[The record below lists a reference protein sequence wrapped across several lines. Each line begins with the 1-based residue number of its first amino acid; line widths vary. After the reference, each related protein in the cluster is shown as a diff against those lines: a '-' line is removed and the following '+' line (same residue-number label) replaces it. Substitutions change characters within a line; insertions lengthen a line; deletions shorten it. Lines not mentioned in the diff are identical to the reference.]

1 MKTADTLEPKDT
13 DLGQHPTEAARHPSL
28 APKQA
33 AEQPSQNSASQEIFY
48 DGREV
53 YGGY

>member
-1 MKTADTLEPKDT
+1 MKTADPLEPKDI
-13 DLGQHPTEAARHPSL
+13 DYGQHPTEAARHVSL
-28 APKQA
+28 APSQVS
-33 AEQPSQNSASQEIFY
+33 EQPPPGAASQEIFY